1 MADNEIRK
9 PKWLVP
15 ETDRERSI
23 RLALAYGKDEAAGGN
38 DGNDSNARNG
48 EKPKR
53 RKKKKPADNKTRL
66 TFFEKDNSI
75 FEQIHD
81 GEKSLFIIYNTVT
94 GDVTEAENAGDISPV
109 ELQQNELNTVG
120 LPSNAINFY
129 KRYPTE
135 NDAEA
140 DLLTEVET
148 FIYKYVDLDN
158 SFRTFA
164 ACYVLLSWLYDRF
177 YSIPY
182 LRLLGDFGTGKS
194 RALDVIGGICYR
206 PVNVSGATSAAGI
219 FRVID
224 RWRGTLILDE
234 SDFRFSDETVD
245 IIRILNQ
252 GFEKNRTVLRVNTNT
267 MSLEHFQ
274 AFCPKIIASR
284 KKFADEALESR
295 CLSTI
300 TKQTSRNDV
309 PFSLGK
315 QFFAE
320 RDELRKK
327 LLMYRLKNWSRIDPE
342 IFNIDVKVEPRL
354 KQITIP
360 FFVLFANNRELLN
373 EFRGFIESFQGELI
387 EDRANTPTGSVVGTL
402 FELFEK
408 SGRRM
413 VNVFSDTTVTNVTTV
428 TPGEIA
434 EKVDMK
440 PRTVGTIIK
449 GVGLR
454 TRLAKIDG
462 TARRYVEYSEER
474 FRALRERYVPVED
487 APGNTGNAGNT
498 DNGTKAEPEKP
509 AF

>member
-1 MADNEIRK
+1 M
-9 PKWLVP
+9 
-15 ETDRERSI
+15 
-23 RLALAYGKDEAAGGN
+23 
-38 DGNDSNARNG
+38 
-48 EKPKR
+48 
-53 RKKKKPADNKTRL
+53 
-66 TFFEKDNSI
+66 
-75 FEQIHD
+75 
-81 GEKSLFIIYNTVT
+81 
-94 GDVTEAENAGDISPV
+94 
-109 ELQQNELNTVG
+109 
-120 LPSNAINFY
+120 
-129 KRYPTE
+129 
-135 NDAEA
+135 
-140 DLLTEVET
+140 
-148 FIYKYVDLDN
+148 
-158 SFRTFA
+158 
-164 ACYVLLSWLYDRF
+164 
-177 YSIPY
+177 
-182 LRLLGDFGTGKS
+182 
-194 RALDVIGGICYR
+194 
-206 PVNVSGATSAAGI
+206 NVSGATSAAGI

-300 TKQTSRNDV
+300 TKQTSRTDV

-373 EFRGFIESFQGELI
+373 DFKGFIESFQTELI
-387 EDRANTPTGSVVGTL
+387 EDRASTPTGHVVGTL

-408 SGRRM
+408 SGRRLE
-413 VNVFSDTTVTNVTTV
+413 NVYSDTTVTNVTTV

-487 APGNTGNAGNT
+487 APGNTGNTGNT
-498 DNGTKAEPEKP
+498 DNGTKEQATEEPASKLHNEML
-509 AF
+509 F